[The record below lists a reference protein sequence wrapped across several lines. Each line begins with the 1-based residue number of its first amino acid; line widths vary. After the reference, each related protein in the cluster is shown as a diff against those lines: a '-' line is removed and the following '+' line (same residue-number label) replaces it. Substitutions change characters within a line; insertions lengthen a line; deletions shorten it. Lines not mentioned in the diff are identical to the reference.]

1 MIKLENENIL
11 SLIIVT
17 FSLSKIKHT
26 YNITRN
32 KTINIIALNKLSY
45 INIFKQIGKTK
56 IELESTEQVTSMTI
70 LSNGKV
76 ALVSG
81 DELQIWDMTSYNCID

>member
-26 YNITRN
+26 YSIICN
-32 KTINIIALNKLSY
+32 KTIKMVTLKKLSY
-45 INIFKQIGKTK
+45 DNIFK
-56 IELESTEQVTSMTI
+56 
-70 LSNGKV
+70 
-76 ALVSG
+76 
-81 DELQIWDMTSYNCID
+81 